1 MHPKQSGGIPAN
13 RYINGELSTN
23 ADGSVTVRGTNG
35 EGHGKVGAIRED
47 GTTLEK
53 QGSAGQTFFPED
65 WSADDIMEAGAK
77 LFCTGRYKK
86 GGTVVQGEHR
96 GVKMTGFLEKGGDG
110 MYRPSTFYPKG
121 KS

>member
-35 EGHGKVGAIRED
+35 EGNGKVGAIRED

-53 QGSAGQTFFPED
+53 DGSAGQTFFPEH
-65 WSADDIMEAGAK
+65 WTADDIMDAGAK
-77 LFCTGRYKK
+77 LFCSGKYKY
-86 GGTVVQGEHR
+86 GNTRVTHTHR
-96 GVKMTGFLEKGGDG
+96 GVKMQGFLEKGSDG
-110 MYRPSTFYPKG
+110 IYRPSTFFPKG
-121 KS
+121 K